1 MSWPKVCF
9 HLWLTNFFIR
19 LPLFCILS
27 QRSVR
32 DLGESVIKASKWIKN
47 RLERE
52 CTRYNSKLSVHGL
65 SASGAVDRESVELLL
80 GPILS
85 PLAEQGII
93 MVQEAEVKSIQAR
106 SIDSPFSAHLTRTLA
121 NTQAP
126 GEHTATSGIGQQS
139 QSTTDKIPDRNAAIS
154 VGVIDEHSFTRECI
168 TKSLQDLS
176 DLLEII
182 SFATCD
188 ECLQSKKKYDLILY
202 HAHESVANRNGDK
215 ERLASVRQVLPIA
228 PVIILCDVDCL
239 DSITAA
245 FESGARGY
253 IPTASTTLE
262 LAIEIMRLVRAGGT
276 FVPASSLSLGGVL
289 RQGESAGASAGGT
302 FVPPSST
309 RQGETAGTIATHQFS
324 PRQMAVLERLK
335 EGKTNKMIAHELGM
349 SESTVKAHLRS
360 IMKKMKATNRTEAA
374 CLALTPWRRQEG

>member
-1 MSWPKVCF
+1 MVNE
-9 HLWLTNFFIR
+9 LLVRLT
-19 LPLFCILS
+19 LFRILS
-27 QRSVR
+27 QRTVR
-32 DLGESVIKASKWIKN
+32 DLAESVIKASKWIKN
-47 RLERE
+47 RLARE

-65 SASGAVDRESVELLL
+65 SASGAVDRESVSSCSVLYCR
-80 GPILS
+80 
-85 PLAEQGII
+85 PLPSKGII
-93 MVQEAEVKSIQAR
+93 MVQEAEVRSIQAR
-106 SIDSPFSAHLTRTLA
+106 SIYSPFSAYLTGTLA
-121 NTQAP
+121 NTQAA

-139 QSTTDKIPDRNAAIS
+139 QSTTDKIPDRNAPIS

-168 TKSLQDLS
+168 TKSLQDIS

-188 ECLQSKKKYDLILY
+188 ECLQSKGNYDLILY
-202 HAHESVANRNGDK
+202 HAHKSVANRNDDK
-215 ERLASVRQVLPIA
+215 DKLASVKQVLPIA
-228 PVIILCDVDCL
+228 PVIILCDVDSL

-289 RQGESAGASAGGT
+289 RQGE
-302 FVPPSST
+302 
-309 RQGETAGTIATHQFS
+309 TAGTIATHQFS
-324 PRQMAVLERLK
+324 PRQTAVLERLK

-360 IMKKMKATNRTEAA
+360 IMKKMKATNCTEAA